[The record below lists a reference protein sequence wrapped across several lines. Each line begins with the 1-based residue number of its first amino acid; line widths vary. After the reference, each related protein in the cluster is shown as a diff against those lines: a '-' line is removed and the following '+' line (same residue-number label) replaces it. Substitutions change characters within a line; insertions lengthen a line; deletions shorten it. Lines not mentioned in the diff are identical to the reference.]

1 MLLRSTVG
9 WLVDLVYFTFQ
20 YLLKEVLKS
29 LWKHHFA
36 WPFQAPV
43 DAVKLNLPVSLCLFM
58 VFL

>member
-1 MLLRSTVG
+1 M
-9 WLVDLVYFTFQ
+9 VDLDFFIFQ

-43 DAVKLNLPVSLCLFM
+43 DAVKLNLPVSLERCIFKLLLEAPCLPF
-58 VFL
+58 